1 MPSRDSPPTT
11 SGCARSR
18 AGRRCPTTGSSATSR
33 AASLARP
40 SEEIL
45 TDPPPPPADKRL
57 AYGPEPLQFA
67 DLRLPSGE
75 GPFPLAV
82 VFHGGYWQATYNL
95 IHTGHM
101 CRALA
106 GEGIASLNVEYRC
119 VGVPGGGWPAAR
131 EDTCLALELAGS
143 LAHKPLVLVG
153 HSAGGQL
160 ALWAAKHAGLP
171 VVALAPVSDLRD
183 SVERRGPES
192 APGRFMAPEQF
203 SVGSPLELLPLG
215 VPQIVIH
222 GAMDEDVPHAMSERY
237 VAAAGGEAELVTLE
251 DTGHFEPIDPQAPQ
265 FEQTVAAIER
275 LFP

>member
-1 MPSRDSPPTT
+1 MASP
-11 SGCARSR
+11 AR
-18 AGRRCPTTGSSATSR
+18 A
-33 AASLARP
+33 

-67 DLRLPSGE
+67 DLRLPAGE

-82 VFHGGYWQATYNL
+82 VLHGGYWQATYNL

-106 GEGIASLNVEYRC
+106 GAGIASLNVEYRC
-119 VGVPGGGWPAAR
+119 VGVPSGGWPAAR
-131 EDTCLALELAGS
+131 EDIRLALELAAG
-143 LAHKPLVLVG
+143 LPHGPVVLVG

-171 VVALAPVSDLRD
+171 VLALAPVSDVRD
-183 SVERRGPES
+183 AVERRGPES
-192 APGRFMAPEQF
+192 APARFMAPDQF
-203 SVGSPLELLPLG
+203 ADGSPLELLPLG

-222 GAMDEDVPHAMSERY
+222 GTADDSVPYEMSERY

-265 FEQTVAAIER
+265 FEQTLAAIQR
-275 LFP
+275 LV